1 MVTLQSAESI
11 AEVAHVNRQVFIKE
25 VLEGPIF
32 KSMVRGIE
40 EAAISGRNQYAF
52 QLDVNDSGET
62 RDVLLEM
69 LSLAGYKTSCY
80 IGNLITIKWGKE
92 DKNRPL

>member
-1 MVTLQSAESI
+1 MVTLQSVETI
-11 AEVAHVNRQVFIKE
+11 AEVANTYRQIFIKE
-25 VLEGPIF
+25 VLEGPVF

-40 EAAISGRNQYAF
+40 EAAIAGENQYAF

-69 LSLAGYKTSCY
+69 LNLAGYKTEVF
-80 IGNLITIKWGKE
+80 IGNLITISRGK
-92 DKNRPL
+92 KNEK